1 MDSVIA
7 KAINLET
14 HPVALVWADEAPAG
28 ASRFKSGR
36 WGCVVNLFAVAA
48 TRGRTGAFDR
58 QTAGCW
64 GGGVGLGFG
73 NRYEDFPGGMEC
85 FCRFLSGGNQQSEPG
100 RAIGDQMKASGWGRM
115 ADDFLQGERY
125 VKNAESTRRFVEA
138 LPMRDI
144 PAGFVV
150 VKPLGETDPAHEDVK
165 SVTFF
170 VDPDRLS
177 ALVILAN
184 YARPDAENVI
194 VPWAAGCQVMG
205 IFAYRELEREHPRGL
220 IGLTDISARKNV
232 RASLGKNVLS
242 FTAPWPLFQ
251 EMESNV
257 QGSFLE
263 RETWR
268 SLRADV
274 PTSDATA
281 RKEPV
286 R

>member
-1 MDSVIA
+1 
-7 KAINLET
+7 
-14 HPVALVWADEAPAG
+14 
-28 ASRFKSGR
+28 
-36 WGCVVNLFAVAA
+36 
-48 TRGRTGAFDR
+48 
-58 QTAGCW
+58 
-64 GGGVGLGFG
+64 
-73 NRYEDFPGGMEC
+73 
-85 FCRFLSGGNQQSEPG
+85 
-100 RAIGDQMKASGWGRM
+100 M
-115 ADDFLQGERY
+115 ADDFLHGERY
-125 VKNAESTRRFVEA
+125 IKDPETTRRFVES

-150 VKPLGETDPAHEDVK
+150 VKPLEQTDPEREDVK

-205 IFAYRELEREHPRGL
+205 IHAYRELERECPRGL

-232 RASLGKNVLS
+232 RPMLGEHVLS

-257 QGSFLE
+257 KGSFLE
-263 RETWR
+263 GETWR
-268 SLRADV
+268 VLRKR
-274 PTSDATA
+274 SS
-281 RKEPV
+281 
-286 R
+286 